1 MISLSHRCA
10 GHQFRRQGYGCGG
23 LAVHDLQEEGNHFG
37 TDSCEALS
45 SRWIADRTTWRR
57 AESSDPPTAGVSAFN
72 HPVMGD
78 QPRPNFT
85 RIEHLDPKVR
95 KSRPYCFHVFGKRFS
110 ADSGMYKDCNRCH
123 LSRKRSCAASAPP
136 VHRMGYLSAFGG
148 DAAPVAAGMLVLK
161 RIFHVSPS
169 RILTEHQ

>member
-45 SRWIADRTTWRR
+45 SRWVADRTTWRR

-78 QPRPNFT
+78 QPGPNLI
-85 RIEHLDPKVR
+85 RIEHLPVCAQQSLSGISTK
-95 KSRPYCFHVFGKRFS
+95 RPFGFRLNGAAALKNTCDWPSSMCRA
-110 ADSGMYKDCNRCH
+110 ADRTDIKISTT
-123 LSRKRSCAASAPP
+123 P
-136 VHRMGYLSAFGG
+136 
-148 DAAPVAAGMLVLK
+148 
-161 RIFHVSPS
+161 
-169 RILTEHQ
+169 

>member
-110 ADSGMYKDCNRCH
+110 ADSGMSIRIAIDAIFRE
-123 LSRKRSCAASAPP
+123 SEAAPP
-136 VHRMGYLSAFGG
+136 LLRQFIGWVIYRLSGAT
-148 DAAPVAAGMLVLK
+148 PRRLRLVCWCSSGSSTY
-161 RIFHVSPS
+161 HPHGS
-169 RILTEHQ
+169 